1 MKSILT
7 MAWTAEDPSA
17 FELAAK
23 LARAFDAR
31 VTGME
36 PPSYG
41 VMSMAWADAGMGA
54 PIGGGLAED
63 AEERQ
68 RVAAVK
74 QAFEQRLAGLAS
86 EWRAADDS
94 GPTAIG
100 VIGRAYDMIVMPQPG
115 PLPKMPESVF
125 ETALFDSGRP
135 VLVVP
140 AAYGGMVGKKILFAW
155 NGSTES
161 ARAISLAMPMLSKAE
176 SIEVMSVDGAGGM
189 VTGAELGGDRPV
201 ARRLRFQGHQ
211 PARQA
216 RQPLGRPNHCRHRG
230 FDRRRLDRQGR
241 LHAKPAAPDDLRRH
255 DPTPDP
261 EFAVAGALLLLKPCL
276 RAWPR
281 RGCPPAW

>member
-7 MAWTAEDPSA
+7 MAWAAEDPSA
-17 FELAAK
+17 FDLAAK

-31 VTGME
+31 LIGLE

-68 RVAAVK
+68 RVSAVK
-74 QAFEQRLAGLAS
+74 QAFDSRASGLRA
-86 EWRAADDS
+86 EWRSADDS

-100 VIGRAYDMIVMPQPG
+100 VIGRAYDLIVMPQPG

-140 AAYGGMVGKKILFAW
+140 KGYSGMVGKRILFSW

-161 ARAISLAMPMLSKAE
+161 ARAISLAMPMLQRAE
-176 SIEVMSVDGAGGM
+176 AIEVLSVDGAM
-189 VTGAELGGDRPV
+189 VPGPTAAEIADSLSAHGLKV
-201 ARRLRFQGHQ
+201 TSQ
-211 PARQA
+211 
-216 RQPLGRPNHCRHRG
+216 
-230 FDRRRLDRQGR
+230 
-241 LHAKPAAPDDLRRH
+241 HAKPGTRSAGQTIVDTAVSIGADLIVKGAYTQSRLRQMIFGGMTRH
-255 DPTPDP
+255 LILSSHLPVL
-261 EFAVAGALLLLKPCL
+261 FSY
-276 RAWPR
+276 
-281 RGCPPAW
+281 

>member
-17 FELAAK
+17 FDLAARLAKSFGAK
-23 LARAFDAR
+23 L
-31 VTGME
+31 VGLE

-74 QAFEQRLAGLAS
+74 QAFDTHAAGLTA

-100 VIGRAYDMIVMPQPG
+100 IIGRAYDLIVMPQPG
-115 PLPKMPESVF
+115 ALPKMPESVF

-135 VLVVP
+135 ILVVP
-140 AAYGGMVGKKILFAW
+140 PKFSGMVGKKVLFAW

-161 ARAISLAMPMLSKAE
+161 ARAISLAMPVMSRAE
-176 SIEVMSVDGAGGM
+176 AIDVLSVDGAMVPGPSSSEIAESLRSHGLNVTSQHVKPGTRTAGQTIVDTAIAGGCDLIVKGAYTQSRLRQMIFGGM
-189 VTGAELGGDRPV
+189 TRHLILHSPLPV
-201 ARRLRFQGHQ
+201 LFSY
-211 PARQA
+211 
-216 RQPLGRPNHCRHRG
+216 
-230 FDRRRLDRQGR
+230 
-241 LHAKPAAPDDLRRH
+241 
-255 DPTPDP
+255 
-261 EFAVAGALLLLKPCL
+261 
-276 RAWPR
+276 
-281 RGCPPAW
+281 

>member
-7 MAWTAEDPSA
+7 MAWTAEDPSS
-17 FELAAK
+17 FTLAAR
-23 LARAFDAR
+23 LAKSFGAR
-31 VTGME
+31 LVGLE

-74 QAFEQRLAGLAS
+74 QAFETSAAGLSA

-100 VIGRAYDMIVMPQPG
+100 IIGRAYDLIVMPQPG
-115 PLPKMPESVF
+115 ALPKMPESVF

-140 AAYGGMVGKKILFAW
+140 PRFAGMVGKKVLFAW

-161 ARAISLAMPMLSKAE
+161 ARAISLAMPVMGRAE
-176 SIEVMSVDGAGGM
+176 AIDVLSVDGAMVPGPSSAEIAESLRSHGLNVPSQHVKPGTRSAGQTIVDTAIAGSCDLIVKGAYTQSRLRQMIFGGM
-189 VTGAELGGDRPV
+189 TRHLILHSPLPV
-201 ARRLRFQGHQ
+201 LFSY
-211 PARQA
+211 
-216 RQPLGRPNHCRHRG
+216 
-230 FDRRRLDRQGR
+230 
-241 LHAKPAAPDDLRRH
+241 
-255 DPTPDP
+255 
-261 EFAVAGALLLLKPCL
+261 
-276 RAWPR
+276 
-281 RGCPPAW
+281 

>member
-7 MAWTAEDPSA
+7 MAWTAEDPAA
-17 FELAAK
+17 FELAAR
-23 LARAFDAR
+23 LAKDFGAR
-31 VTGME
+31 LVGLE

-74 QAFEQRLAGLAS
+74 QTFEACAAGLTA

-100 VIGRAYDMIVMPQPG
+100 IIGRAYDLIVMPQPG
-115 PLPKMPESVF
+115 ALPKMPESVF

-140 AAYGGMVGKKILFAW
+140 PRFGGMVGKKILFAW

-161 ARAISLAMPMLSKAE
+161 ARAISLAMPVMSGAQ
-176 SIEVMSVDGAGGM
+176 SIDVLSVDGAMVPGPSSAEIAESLRSHGLNVTSQHVKPGTRTAGQTIVDTAIAGGCDLIVKGAYTQSRLRQMIFGGM
-189 VTGAELGGDRPV
+189 TRHLILHSPLPV
-201 ARRLRFQGHQ
+201 LFSY
-211 PARQA
+211 
-216 RQPLGRPNHCRHRG
+216 
-230 FDRRRLDRQGR
+230 
-241 LHAKPAAPDDLRRH
+241 
-255 DPTPDP
+255 
-261 EFAVAGALLLLKPCL
+261 
-276 RAWPR
+276 
-281 RGCPPAW
+281 

>member
-7 MAWTAEDPSA
+7 MAWTAEDPAA
-17 FELAAK
+17 FELAAR
-23 LARAFDAR
+23 LAKDFGAR
-31 VTGME
+31 LIGLE

-68 RVAAVK
+68 RVAAVT
-74 QAFEQRLAGLAS
+74 QIFEARAAGLVA

-100 VIGRAYDMIVMPQPG
+100 IIGRAYDLIVMPQPG
-115 PLPKMPESVF
+115 ALPKMPESVF

-140 AAYGGMVGKKILFAW
+140 PRFSGMVGKKILFAW

-161 ARAISLAMPMLSKAE
+161 ARAISLAMPVMSGAQ
-176 SIEVMSVDGAGGM
+176 SIDVLSVDGAMVPGPSSAEIAESLRSHGLNVTSQHVKPGTRTAGQTIVDTAIAGGCDLIVKGAYTQSRLRQMIFGGM
-189 VTGAELGGDRPV
+189 TRHLILHSPLPV
-201 ARRLRFQGHQ
+201 LFSY
-211 PARQA
+211 
-216 RQPLGRPNHCRHRG
+216 
-230 FDRRRLDRQGR
+230 
-241 LHAKPAAPDDLRRH
+241 
-255 DPTPDP
+255 
-261 EFAVAGALLLLKPCL
+261 
-276 RAWPR
+276 
-281 RGCPPAW
+281 

>member
-7 MAWTAEDPSA
+7 MAWTAEDPSS
-17 FELAAK
+17 FDLAARLAKSFGAK
-23 LARAFDAR
+23 L
-31 VTGME
+31 VGLE

-74 QAFEQRLAGLAS
+74 QAFESRAAGLTA

-100 VIGRAYDMIVMPQPG
+100 IIGRAYDLIVMPQPG
-115 PLPKMPESVF
+115 ALPKMPESVF

-140 AAYGGMVGKKILFAW
+140 PRFSGMVGRKVLFAW

-161 ARAISLAMPMLSKAE
+161 ARAISLAMPVMSRAE
-176 SIEVMSVDGAGGM
+176 AIDVLSVDGAMVPGPSSAEIADSLRSHGLNVTSQHVKPGTRTAGQTIVDTAIAGGCDLIVKGAYTQSRLRQMIFGGM
-189 VTGAELGGDRPV
+189 TRHLILHSTLPV
-201 ARRLRFQGHQ
+201 LFSY
-211 PARQA
+211 
-216 RQPLGRPNHCRHRG
+216 
-230 FDRRRLDRQGR
+230 
-241 LHAKPAAPDDLRRH
+241 
-255 DPTPDP
+255 
-261 EFAVAGALLLLKPCL
+261 
-276 RAWPR
+276 
-281 RGCPPAW
+281 

>member
-17 FELAAK
+17 FELASK
-23 LARAFDAR
+23 IARTFNAR
-31 VTGME
+31 LIGLE

-74 QAFEQRLAGLAS
+74 QAFEQRATGLAS
-86 EWRAADDS
+86 EWRSADDS

-100 VIGRAYDMIVMPQPG
+100 IIGRAYDLIVMPQPG
-115 PLPKMPESVF
+115 ALPKMPESVF

-140 AAYGGMVGKKILFAW
+140 AGYGGMVGKRILFAW

-161 ARAISLAMPMLSKAE
+161 ARAISLAMPMLSQAE
-176 SIEVMSVDGAGGM
+176 AIEVLSVDGAM
-189 VTGAELGGDRPV
+189 VPGPTSAEIADSLSAHGLKV
-201 ARRLRFQGHQ
+201 TSQ
-211 PARQA
+211 
-216 RQPLGRPNHCRHRG
+216 
-230 FDRRRLDRQGR
+230 
-241 LHAKPAAPDDLRRH
+241 HAKPGTRSAGQTIVDTAKAVGADMIVKGAYTQSRLRQMIFGGMTRH
-255 DPTPDP
+255 LILNSPLPVL
-261 EFAVAGALLLLKPCL
+261 FSY
-276 RAWPR
+276 
-281 RGCPPAW
+281 

>member
-7 MAWTAEDPSA
+7 MAWTAEDPAA
-17 FELAAK
+17 FELAAR
-23 LARAFDAR
+23 LAKGFGAR
-31 VTGME
+31 LVGLE

-74 QAFEQRLAGLAS
+74 QAFDARALGLTS

-100 VIGRAYDMIVMPQPG
+100 IIGRAYDLIVMPQPG
-115 PLPKMPESVF
+115 ALPKMPESVF

-140 AAYGGMVGKKILFAW
+140 PRFSGMVGKKVLFAW

-161 ARAISLAMPMLSKAE
+161 ARAISLAMPVMGGAE
-176 SIEVMSVDGAGGM
+176 AIDVLSVDGAMVPGPSSAEIADSLRSHGLNVTSQHVKPGTRSAGQTIVDTAIAGGCDLIVKGAYTQSRLRQMIFGGM
-189 VTGAELGGDRPV
+189 TRHLIMHSPLPV
-201 ARRLRFQGHQ
+201 LFSY
-211 PARQA
+211 
-216 RQPLGRPNHCRHRG
+216 
-230 FDRRRLDRQGR
+230 
-241 LHAKPAAPDDLRRH
+241 
-255 DPTPDP
+255 
-261 EFAVAGALLLLKPCL
+261 
-276 RAWPR
+276 
-281 RGCPPAW
+281 

>member
-17 FELAAK
+17 FELASK
-23 LARAFDAR
+23 IARSFNAR
-31 VTGME
+31 LIGLE

-74 QAFEQRLAGLAS
+74 QAFEQRATGLAS
-86 EWRAADDS
+86 EWRSADDS

-100 VIGRAYDMIVMPQPG
+100 IIGRANDLIVMPQPG
-115 PLPKMPESVF
+115 AVPKMPESVF

-140 AAYGGMVGKKILFAW
+140 PGYSGMVGKRILFAW

-161 ARAISLAMPMLSKAE
+161 ARAISLAMPMLSQAE
-176 SIEVMSVDGAGGM
+176 AIEVLSVDGAM
-189 VTGAELGGDRPV
+189 VPGPTSAEIAESLSAHGLKV
-201 ARRLRFQGHQ
+201 TSQ
-211 PARQA
+211 
-216 RQPLGRPNHCRHRG
+216 
-230 FDRRRLDRQGR
+230 
-241 LHAKPAAPDDLRRH
+241 HAKPGTRSAGQTIVDTAIAVGADMIVKGAYTQSRLRQMIFGGMTRH
-255 DPTPDP
+255 LILNSPLPVL
-261 EFAVAGALLLLKPCL
+261 FSY
-276 RAWPR
+276 
-281 RGCPPAW
+281 

>member
-17 FELAAK
+17 FDLAAK
-23 LARAFDAR
+23 LAKSFGAR
-31 VTGME
+31 LVGLE

-68 RVAAVK
+68 RVAAVRR
-74 QAFEQRLAGLAS
+74 AFEASAVGLSA

-100 VIGRAYDMIVMPQPG
+100 IIGRAYDMIVMPQPG
-115 PLPKMPESVF
+115 ALPKMPESVF

-140 AAYGGMVGKKILFAW
+140 PNFSGMVGRRILFAW

-161 ARAISLAMPMLSKAE
+161 ARAISLAMPVMSRAE
-176 SIEVMSVDGAGGM
+176 SIDVLSVDGAMVPGPSSSEIADSLRSHGLNVSSQHVKPGTRSAGQTIVDTAIAGGCDLIVKGAYTQSRLRQMIFGGM
-189 VTGAELGGDRPV
+189 TRHLILHSPLPV
-201 ARRLRFQGHQ
+201 LFSY
-211 PARQA
+211 
-216 RQPLGRPNHCRHRG
+216 
-230 FDRRRLDRQGR
+230 
-241 LHAKPAAPDDLRRH
+241 
-255 DPTPDP
+255 
-261 EFAVAGALLLLKPCL
+261 
-276 RAWPR
+276 
-281 RGCPPAW
+281 

>member
-7 MAWTAEDPSA
+7 MAWTAEDPAA
-17 FELAAK
+17 FELAAR
-23 LARAFDAR
+23 LAKDFGAR
-31 VTGME
+31 LIGLE

-74 QAFEQRLAGLAS
+74 QIFEARAAGLVA

-100 VIGRAYDMIVMPQPG
+100 IIGRAYDLIVMPQPG
-115 PLPKMPESVF
+115 ALPKMPESVF

-140 AAYGGMVGKKILFAW
+140 PRFSGMVGKKILFAW

-161 ARAISLAMPMLSKAE
+161 ARAISLAMPVMSGAQ
-176 SIEVMSVDGAGGM
+176 SIDVLSVDGAMVPGPSSAEIADSLRSHGLNVTSQHVKPGTRTAGQTIVDTAIAGGCDLIVKGAYTQSRLRQMIFGGM
-189 VTGAELGGDRPV
+189 TRHLILHSPLPV
-201 ARRLRFQGHQ
+201 LFSY
-211 PARQA
+211 
-216 RQPLGRPNHCRHRG
+216 
-230 FDRRRLDRQGR
+230 
-241 LHAKPAAPDDLRRH
+241 
-255 DPTPDP
+255 
-261 EFAVAGALLLLKPCL
+261 
-276 RAWPR
+276 
-281 RGCPPAW
+281 

>member
-1 MKSILT
+1 
-7 MAWTAEDPSA
+7 MAWTAEDPAA
-17 FELAAK
+17 FELAAR
-23 LARAFDAR
+23 LAKAFGAR
-31 VTGME
+31 LVGLE

-74 QAFEQRLAGLAS
+74 QAFDARALGLTS

-100 VIGRAYDMIVMPQPG
+100 IIGRAYDLIVMPQPG
-115 PLPKMPESVF
+115 ALPKMPESVF

-140 AAYGGMVGKKILFAW
+140 PRFSGMVGKKILFAW

-161 ARAISLAMPMLSKAE
+161 ARAISLAMPVMSRAE
-176 SIEVMSVDGAGGM
+176 SIDVLSVDGAMVPGPSSAEIADSLRSHGLNVTSQHVKPGTRSAGQTIVDTAIAGGCDLIVKGAYTQSRLRQMIFGGM
-189 VTGAELGGDRPV
+189 TRHLIMQSPLPV
-201 ARRLRFQGHQ
+201 LFSY
-211 PARQA
+211 
-216 RQPLGRPNHCRHRG
+216 
-230 FDRRRLDRQGR
+230 
-241 LHAKPAAPDDLRRH
+241 
-255 DPTPDP
+255 
-261 EFAVAGALLLLKPCL
+261 
-276 RAWPR
+276 
-281 RGCPPAW
+281 

>member
-23 LARAFDAR
+23 LAREFGAR
-31 VTGME
+31 LVGLE

-74 QAFEQRLAGLAS
+74 QAFEARAQGIAS

-100 VIGRAYDMIVMPQPG
+100 IIGRAYDLIVMPQPG
-115 PLPKMPESVF
+115 ALPKMPESVF

-140 AAYGGMVGKKILFAW
+140 ARFSGMVGKKILFAW

-161 ARAISLAMPMLSKAE
+161 ARAISLAMPVMSRAE
-176 SIEVMSVDGAGGM
+176 SIDVLSVDGAMVPGPSSAEIADSLRSHGLNVTSQHVKPGTRSAGQTIVDTAIAGGCDLIVKGAYTQSRLRQMIFGGM
-189 VTGAELGGDRPV
+189 TRHLIMHSPLPV
-201 ARRLRFQGHQ
+201 LFSY
-211 PARQA
+211 
-216 RQPLGRPNHCRHRG
+216 
-230 FDRRRLDRQGR
+230 
-241 LHAKPAAPDDLRRH
+241 
-255 DPTPDP
+255 
-261 EFAVAGALLLLKPCL
+261 
-276 RAWPR
+276 
-281 RGCPPAW
+281 

>member
-7 MAWTAEDPSA
+7 MAWTAEDPAA

-23 LARAFDAR
+23 LARAYTAR
-31 VTGME
+31 LTGLE

-68 RVAAVK
+68 RVAAVR
-74 QAFEQRLAGLAS
+74 QAFESHAVGIEA
-86 EWRAADDS
+86 EWRSADDS

-100 VIGRAYDMIVMPQPG
+100 VIGRAFDMIVMPQPG
-115 PLPKMPESVF
+115 ALPKMPESVF

-140 AAYGGMVGKKILFAW
+140 AGFAGTVGRKILFAW

-161 ARAISLAMPMLSKAE
+161 ARAISLAMPFLRRAE
-176 SIEVMSVDGAGGM
+176 EIQVVSVEGSFVPGPSAAEIAQLLALHGLNATGEHIKPGGKTVGQAIVERAYTLGFDMIVKGAY
-189 VTGAELGGDRPV
+189 TQS
-201 ARRLRFQGHQ
+201 RLRQMIFG
-211 PARQA
+211 
-216 RQPLGRPNHCRHRG
+216 GVTRH
-230 FDRRRLDRQGR
+230 LI
-241 LHAKPAAPDDLRRH
+241 LHASMPVL
-255 DPTPDP
+255 
-261 EFAVAGALLLLKPCL
+261 FSF
-276 RAWPR
+276 
-281 RGCPPAW
+281 

>member
-7 MAWTAEDPSA
+7 MAWTAEDPAA
-17 FELAAK
+17 FELAAR
-23 LARAFDAR
+23 LAKDFGAR
-31 VTGME
+31 LIGLE

-74 QAFEQRLAGLAS
+74 QIFEARAAGLVA

-100 VIGRAYDMIVMPQPG
+100 IIGRAYDLIVMPQPG
-115 PLPKMPESVF
+115 ALPKMPESVF

-140 AAYGGMVGKKILFAW
+140 PRFSGMVGKRILFAW

-161 ARAISLAMPMLSKAE
+161 ARAISLAMPVMSGAQ
-176 SIEVMSVDGAGGM
+176 SIDVLSVDGAMVPGPSSAEIAESLRSHGLNVTSQHVKPGTRTAGQTIVDTAIAGGCDLIVKGAYTQSRLRQMIFGGM
-189 VTGAELGGDRPV
+189 TRHLILHSPLPV
-201 ARRLRFQGHQ
+201 LFSY
-211 PARQA
+211 
-216 RQPLGRPNHCRHRG
+216 
-230 FDRRRLDRQGR
+230 
-241 LHAKPAAPDDLRRH
+241 
-255 DPTPDP
+255 
-261 EFAVAGALLLLKPCL
+261 
-276 RAWPR
+276 
-281 RGCPPAW
+281 

>member
-17 FELAAK
+17 FDLAAK
-23 LARAFDAR
+23 IAGTFGARL
-31 VTGME
+31 VGLE

-68 RVAAVK
+68 RVTAVK
-74 QAFEQRLAGLAS
+74 QAFDDRAKGLAS
-86 EWRAADDS
+86 EWRSADDS

-100 VIGRAYDMIVMPQPG
+100 TIGRAYDLIVLPQPG
-115 PLPKMPESVF
+115 GLPKMPESVF

-140 AAYGGMVGKKILFAW
+140 PGFNGMVGKRILFAW

-161 ARAISLAMPMLSKAE
+161 ARAISLAMPVL
-176 SIEVMSVDGAGGM
+176 
-189 VTGAELGGDRPV
+189 TGAETIEVFSVEGAMVPGPSSAEIAESLRSHGLNVTSQHVKPGAKTAGQTIIDRAQGLGADLIVKG
-201 ARRLRFQGHQ
+201 AYTQSRLRQMIFGGVT
-211 PARQA
+211 RDLILTS
-216 RQPLGRPNHCRHRG
+216 PLPVL
-230 FDRRRLDRQGR
+230 FSY
-241 LHAKPAAPDDLRRH
+241 
-255 DPTPDP
+255 
-261 EFAVAGALLLLKPCL
+261 
-276 RAWPR
+276 
-281 RGCPPAW
+281 

>member
-17 FELAAK
+17 FDLAAK
-23 LARAFDAR
+23 LAKIFDAR
-31 VTGME
+31 LVGLE

-74 QAFEQRLAGLAS
+74 QAFDQRAIGLSS
-86 EWRAADDS
+86 EWRSADDS

-100 VIGRAYDMIVMPQPG
+100 VIGRAYDLIVMPQPG
-115 PLPKMPESVF
+115 PLPKLPESVF

-140 AAYGGMVGKKILFAW
+140 PGFVGMVGKRILFAW

-161 ARAISLAMPMLSKAE
+161 ARAISLAMPVLSGSD
-176 SIEVMSVDGAGGM
+176 SIEVLSVEGAM
-189 VTGAELGGDRPV
+189 VPGPTAAEIAESLRSHGLKVTSQHLKPGNKSAGQTIVDRALALGSDLIVKGAYTQS
-201 ARRLRFQGHQ
+201 RLRQMIFG
-211 PARQA
+211 
-216 RQPLGRPNHCRHRG
+216 GVTRHLILNSSLPVL
-230 FDRRRLDRQGR
+230 FSY
-241 LHAKPAAPDDLRRH
+241 
-255 DPTPDP
+255 
-261 EFAVAGALLLLKPCL
+261 
-276 RAWPR
+276 
-281 RGCPPAW
+281 

>member
-17 FELAAK
+17 FDLAAK
-23 LARAFDAR
+23 LARAFEAR
-31 VTGME
+31 LTGLE

-74 QAFEQRLAGLAS
+74 QAFDSRATGIAS
-86 EWRAADDS
+86 IWRPADDS

-100 VIGRAYDMIVMPQPG
+100 VLGRAYDLIVMPQPG

-140 AAYGGMVGKKILFAW
+140 PGYRGMVGRKILFAW

-161 ARAISLAMPMLSKAE
+161 ARAISLAMPVLSRAE
-176 SIEVMSVDGAGGM
+176 SIDVMSVEGAGVPGPSAAEIAQSLAAHGFNVTHQTVKAGARSAGQTIVDTAIADGADLIVKGAYTQSRLRQMIFGGM
-189 VTGAELGGDRPV
+189 TRHLILNSTLPV
-201 ARRLRFQGHQ
+201 LFSY
-211 PARQA
+211 
-216 RQPLGRPNHCRHRG
+216 
-230 FDRRRLDRQGR
+230 
-241 LHAKPAAPDDLRRH
+241 
-255 DPTPDP
+255 
-261 EFAVAGALLLLKPCL
+261 
-276 RAWPR
+276 
-281 RGCPPAW
+281 

>member
-7 MAWTAEDPSA
+7 MAWTAEDPSV
-17 FELAAK
+17 FELAAR
-23 LARAFDAR
+23 LAKSFGAR
-31 VTGME
+31 LVGLE

-74 QAFEQRLAGLAS
+74 EAFETRAAGLSA

-100 VIGRAYDMIVMPQPG
+100 IIGRAYDLIVMPQPG
-115 PLPKMPESVF
+115 ALPKMPESVF

-140 AAYGGMVGKKILFAW
+140 PRFAGMVGKKVLFAW

-161 ARAISLAMPMLSKAE
+161 ARAISLAMPVIGRADSIDVLSVEGAMVPGPSAAE
-176 SIEVMSVDGAGGM
+176 IADSLRSHGLNVTSQHVKPGTRSAGQTIVDTAIAGGCDLIVKGAYTQSRLRQM
-189 VTGAELGGDRPV
+189 IFGGATSHILANAELPV
-201 ARRLRFQGHQ
+201 LMAH
-211 PARQA
+211 
-216 RQPLGRPNHCRHRG
+216 
-230 FDRRRLDRQGR
+230 
-241 LHAKPAAPDDLRRH
+241 
-255 DPTPDP
+255 
-261 EFAVAGALLLLKPCL
+261 
-276 RAWPR
+276 
-281 RGCPPAW
+281 

>member
-7 MAWTAEDPSA
+7 MAWTADDPAA

-23 LARAFDAR
+23 LARASDAR
-31 VTGME
+31 LVGLE

-74 QAFEQRLAGLAS
+74 QAFDARAMGLTS

-100 VIGRAYDMIVMPQPG
+100 IIGRAYDLIVMPQPG
-115 PLPKMPESVF
+115 ALPKMPESVF
-125 ETALFDSGRP
+125 ETALLDSGRP

-140 AAYGGMVGKKILFAW
+140 IGFSGMVGKKILFAW

-161 ARAISLAMPMLSKAE
+161 ARAISLAMPVMSRAE
-176 SIEVMSVDGAGGM
+176 AIDVLSVDGAMVPGPSSAEIAQSLSSHGLKVTSQHVKPGNRSAGQTIVDTAIAGGCDLIVKGAYTQSRLRQMIFGGM
-189 VTGAELGGDRPV
+189 TRHLIMQSPLPV
-201 ARRLRFQGHQ
+201 LFSY
-211 PARQA
+211 
-216 RQPLGRPNHCRHRG
+216 
-230 FDRRRLDRQGR
+230 
-241 LHAKPAAPDDLRRH
+241 
-255 DPTPDP
+255 
-261 EFAVAGALLLLKPCL
+261 
-276 RAWPR
+276 
-281 RGCPPAW
+281 